1 MQSPAHT
8 GKSQEPSK
16 TSEEISAARLI
27 GWRGKF
33 SNIILAAIP
42 VSGILYLLKVNN
54 FFGVAI
60 YMQQYLALVFGL
72 IIASAFLMIPVH
84 KSQADRALPWYDLVC
99 ALLAMV
105 VGLYVVIDYKDI
117 AIDAG
122 IITPFRVALAC
133 VTVVLVMEASRRV
146 VGWAFLTIIVVF
158 LIYCQVCSYLPGDFA
173 LKSIPWRSL
182 ANYLYL
188 DPQGVLGIPLQVS
201 VTIVMVFVIFGQML
215 SIAGAG
221 QIFIDLAFSLM
232 GRYRGG
238 PAKVA
243 VIASSLFG
251 SISGSAVANVATTG
265 VFTIPLMKQ
274 AGYRPYF
281 AGAVEAVASTG
292 GQIMPPIM
300 GAAAFLMATFLDISY
315 AEVALAALV
324 PAVLYYLAVLIQIDL
339 RAARNDLV
347 GLPKSKIP
355 HLSVVIK
362 VGWFQASPFILLII
376 ALFGMNLEPTDAG
389 LLSALFTLAPCLI
402 LNKRIGFTWK
412 SLPKMLVKSGRG
424 LLEVGVASAGAGLI
438 IGVLSITGL
447 GFIFSQILVSLA
459 QGSVLLMLVMAALG
473 SAILGM
479 GMTVTAAYLLMVVLI
494 APALVDMGIPG
505 LLAHLFV
512 FYFAVLSFLT
522 PPVGLAA
529 YAAASIAG
537 SRMMQ
542 TALQSMRLAI
552 VAYIVPFIFAYHPA
566 LLLQGSFLEVLEGF
580 GGAVVGVCLLSVAM
594 EGYLF
599 LKLNIPKRVLFALCG
614 LLTMIPGPIL
624 TLSGVALAL
633 PLLVF
638 EWKRRYKNKAI
649 SHIV

>member
-1 MQSPAHT
+1 MQSSDGT
-8 GKSQEPSK
+8 GKRHEFSE
-16 TSEEISAARLI
+16 TSEEKSTSRLI
-27 GWRGKF
+27 GWRETF
-33 SNIILAAIP
+33 SNIILASIP
-42 VSGILYLLKVNN
+42 ISGILYLLKVHN

-84 KSQADRALPWYDLVC
+84 KSQTGRTLPWYDLVC
-99 ALLAMV
+99 AFLALV
-105 VGLYVVIDYKDI
+105 AGLYVVIDYKDI
-117 AIDAG
+117 AINAG
-122 IITPFRVALAC
+122 IITPIRVALAC

-146 VGWAFLTIIVVF
+146 VGWAFITIIAVF
-158 LIYCQVCSYLPGDFA
+158 LLYCQVCSYLPGDFA
-173 LKSIPWRSL
+173 LKSIPWQSL

-201 VTIVMVFVIFGQML
+201 VTIVMVFIIFGQML

-339 RAARNDLV
+339 RAARNNLV

-355 HLSVVIK
+355 RLSVVIRA
-362 VGWFQASPFILLII
+362 GWFQASPFLLLII
-376 ALFGMNLEPTDAG
+376 ALFVMNLEPTDAG
-389 LLSALFTLAPCLI
+389 LLCALFTMVPCLV
-402 LNKRIGFTWK
+402 LNKRVGFTWK
-412 SLPKMLVKSGRG
+412 SVPKTMVKSGRG
-424 LLEVGVASAGAGLI
+424 LLEVGVASAGAGII

-459 QGSVLLMLVMAALG
+459 QGSVLLMLIMAALG

-542 TALQSMRLAI
+542 TAFQSMRLAI

-599 LKLNIPKRVLFALCG
+599 LKLSLLNRVLFALCG

-624 TLSGVALAL
+624 TLSGIGLAA

-638 EWKRRYKNKAI
+638 EWKRRYKAI
-649 SHIV
+649 SYTA